1 MNRIVLIGNGFNI
14 AHSLRT
20 SYADFIHWYWTQ
32 IGYCL
37 LRAESNKVSDELCS
51 FTLIPSQ
58 YYSIW
63 FQFWQQSNL
72 PKNNPHL
79 PRFGDEAVEQI
90 KDHKE
95 YCDFQYKSDFFKR
108 INESIET
115 KGWVDIENEYYMSLK
130 DNMGIAGRY
139 ERATM
144 EKLNGQLTFLRNK
157 LIEYLKKETQKD
169 VKLFDEIKDNIYR
182 PIAPPELAISAVYHL
197 ETLTPECILLLNFN
211 YTNTPERYLQGD
223 AEINYIHGQL
233 DNPDGVIFGYGDE
246 MDEDYNKLQ
255 NLNDNEYL
263 KNIKS
268 IRYLESDNYRKVL
281 QLIESDQFQ
290 VCIMGHSCGNSDR
303 TLLNTLFE
311 HPNCVS
317 IKPYYYINKEGKDNY
332 LDLVMNI
339 RRNFNDPAKYRDRV
353 VKKPFCEP
361 LTGEKPGVIVME

>member
-1 MNRIVLIGNGFNI
+1 MNRIVLIGNGFDI
-14 AHSLRT
+14 AHGLRT
-20 SYADFIHWYWTQ
+20 SYADFIHWYWNEVG
-32 IGYCL
+32 ICL
-37 LRAESNKVSDELCS
+37 VQESSNTLTDEL
-51 FTLIPSQ
+51 
-58 YYSIW
+58 YSITLKPSRYYATW
-63 FQFWQQSNL
+63 FQLFSNHYIKWEKTFS
-72 PKNNPHL
+72 PKDGNEVI
-79 PRFGDEAVEQI
+79 DSV
-90 KDHKE
+90 KDNRE
-95 YCDFQYKSDFFKR
+95 LCDFKYKSDFFKR

-115 KGWVDIENEYYMSLK
+115 KGWVDIENEYYRSLK
-130 DNMGIAGRY
+130 IKMGPSVHWEWETLEG
-139 ERATM
+139 
-144 EKLNGQLTFLRNK
+144 LNNQLFFLKDK

-169 VKLFDEIKDNIYR
+169 VKLFDEIKDKIYR

-246 MDEDYNKLQ
+246 MDEDYKKLQ

-317 IKPYYYINKEGKDNY
+317 IKPYYYLNQEGKDNY

-353 VKKPFCEP
+353 VKKPFCKP